1 MVDPLVVD
9 LEVVPLEV
17 DLEADPLEVDLE
29 ADPLEV
35 VPFEVDQLVV
45 DLLEVD

>member
-1 MVDPLVVD
+1 MVDRLVVD